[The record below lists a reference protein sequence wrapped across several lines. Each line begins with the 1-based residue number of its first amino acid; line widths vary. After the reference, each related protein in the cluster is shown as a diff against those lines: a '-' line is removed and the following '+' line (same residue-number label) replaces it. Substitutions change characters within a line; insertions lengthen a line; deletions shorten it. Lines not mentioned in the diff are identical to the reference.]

1 VSREPG
7 GQVASLT
14 PGSLSTVRGNNR
26 KTMSKNPS
34 PGRYCYILVEC
45 IAAAAFAVLIGVV
58 FAASPRNDSSFK
70 SFSSVIGDYILASGQ
85 RK

>member
-1 VSREPG
+1 MS
-7 GQVASLT
+7 
-14 PGSLSTVRGNNR
+14 NNR
-26 KTMSKNPS
+26 SS
-34 PGRYCYILVEC
+34 GRYSYIVVEC

-70 SFSSVIGDYILASGQ
+70 SFSSVIGDYVLASDQ